1 VSYTYPGRDRPA
13 VADADLRIGAG
24 EIVALV
30 GENGSGM
37 TTLTK
42 LIAALYL
49 PTEGTTQWDRIDAR
63 ELEPADVR
71 RSVAVI
77 FQDFV
82 RYQLTALESIGSASR
97 SRPTTS
103 PLRGRPRRGPGRR
116 ASSRDCRRDTG
127 PCCPGSTP
135 TGATSPSG
143 SGNGWR
149 WRGPFVAMPRS

>member
-1 VSYTYPGRDRPA
+1 MSYTYPGRDRPA

-63 ELEPADVR
+63 ELEPADVH

-82 RYQLTALESIGSASR
+82 RYQLTALESIARRAGVGRRRAR
-97 SRPTTS
+97 CEGGRAAGRGGGLPRGIAAGIPDRAVLGERRRAR
-103 PLRGRPRRGPGRR
+103 PLRR
-116 ASSRDCRRDTG
+116 AV
-127 PCCPGSTP
+127 
-135 TGATSPSG
+135 A
-143 SGNGWR
+143 NGWR